1 MDINNARVWT
11 IHQPPTTQ
19 DEGCRANIDKGL
31 HHLGMEYQAIAGGS
45 NSSANIKLTYDKQK
59 DWKCVEQKGC
69 TQFLQLIIHK
79 LTIII

>member
-1 MDINNARVWT
+1 
-11 IHQPPTTQ
+11 
-19 DEGCRANIDKGL
+19 
-31 HHLGMEYQAIAGGS
+31 MEYQAIAGGS
-45 NSSANIKLTYDKQK
+45 NSSVDIKLTYDKQK